1 MYLNIVVN
9 ISSLFKQTE
18 AFGIYRVSL
27 SANKFV
33 NQQVMRFTPFIT
45 PPQKKNLG
53 ISCMVYCGTMS
64 GILFLRIIQSY

>member
-27 SANKFV
+27 STNKGV

-45 PPQKKNLG
+45 PRNIVNYL
-53 ISCMVYCGTMS
+53 
-64 GILFLRIIQSY
+64 IL

>member
-27 SANKFV
+27 SANNCV
-33 NQQVMRFTPFIT
+33 NQQVMLFTPFIT
-45 PPQKKNLG
+45 PSNIVNYL
-53 ISCMVYCGTMS
+53 
-64 GILFLRIIQSY
+64 IL